1 RAADPGAI
9 QLAVSG
15 RQIRYVD
22 WLFPGILAMNMMFS
36 CLFGVGYVVLRYRQS
51 GFLKRLHA
59 TPLTAFEFLSAQV
72 LSRLAIILMITAVL
86 YTVVG
91 AMLHFHDAGNLA
103 LLLLIAVLGALAMIA
118 LGLTVAARLASEE
131 LVNGLLNL
139 LTWPMVM
146 LSGAWFSL
154 AGAPGW
160 LRWIAAALPL
170 TQLLHAARAVM
181 LVRGGPGHDRAE
193 SHLSGGDDAGVS
205 GHRRRLIQVANLA
218 DEALMANPPMRF
230 MSDNTA
236 TACPE
241 MLAALAE
248 ANRGLAIAYG
258 DDPWTERL
266 DRALGEFFDKPVRAF
281 ALATGTAANALA
293 LATLTPPYGAIFAHR
308 EAHIACDECGAP
320 AFYSGGAQL
329 QLLEGKHA
337 KLAPDTLA
345 AALDAHP
352 TSVHTVQPAAVSVS
366 QASELGAAYRPDE
379 LAALCAV
386 AHARGLK
393 VHMDGARFAN

>member
-1 RAADPGAI
+1 
-9 QLAVSG
+9 
-15 RQIRYVD
+15 
-22 WLFPGILAMNMMFS
+22 
-36 CLFGVGYVVLRYRQS
+36 
-51 GFLKRLHA
+51 
-59 TPLTAFEFLSAQV
+59 
-72 LSRLAIILMITAVL
+72 
-86 YTVVG
+86 
-91 AMLHFHDAGNLA
+91 
-103 LLLLIAVLGALAMIA
+103 
-118 LGLTVAARLASEE
+118 
-131 LVNGLLNL
+131 VNGLLNL

-181 LVRGGPGHDRAE
+181 LYGAGPRRHRAE
-193 SHLSGGDDAGVS
+193 PHLSGGGHPGVS
-205 GHRRRLIQVANLA
+205 RYRRRLFQVANLA
-218 DEALMANPPMRF
+218 DEALMANSPMRF

-241 MLAALAE
+241 IFAALAE

-266 DRALGEFFDKPVRAF
+266 DRALGEFFDTPVRAF

-293 LATLTPPYGAIFAHR
+293 LATITPPYGAIFAHQ

-320 AFYSGGAQL
+320 VFYSGGAQL
-329 QLLEGKHA
+329 MLLEGEHA
-337 KLAPDTLA
+337 KLSADALA
-345 AALDAHP
+345 AALNAHP

-379 LAALCAV
+379 LTALCAV
-386 AHARGLK
+386 AHAHGLK
-393 VHMDGARFAN
+393 VHMDGARFANAVSFLGCHPADVTWRAGVDVLS